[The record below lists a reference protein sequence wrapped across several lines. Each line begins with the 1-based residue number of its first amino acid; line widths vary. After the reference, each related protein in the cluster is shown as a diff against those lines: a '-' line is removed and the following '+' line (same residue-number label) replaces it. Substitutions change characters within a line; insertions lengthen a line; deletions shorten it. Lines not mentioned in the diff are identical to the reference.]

1 MTPQHHLPADIER
14 TSISIITRELDELG
28 LTPPPETA
36 AVVKRVI
43 HTTADF
49 DYAKNLRFTPGAVQA
64 AVRALQRGAV
74 IVTDTNMALAGVS
87 RPGLAKLGCEA
98 VCDMAD
104 PAVAEA
110 AKQAGTTRAV
120 AAMHRAAREHPGAI
134 LAVGNAPTALLTIAE
149 EIEAGLRPA
158 LVIGVPVGFVNVVE
172 SKEILFAICEQHGV
186 PAIAAMGRKGGS
198 NVAAAICNALVYSAA
213 EMLDPSARGWR
224 G

>member
-74 IVTDTNMALAGVS
+74 IVTDTNMALAGIS

-98 VCDMAD
+98 VCYMAD

-172 SKEILFAICEQHGV
+172 SKETLFAVCEQHGV
-186 PAIAAMGRKGGS
+186 PAIVAMGRKGGS

-213 EMLDPSARGWR
+213 EMLDPVARGWR